1 MEFRRALL
9 RVANEIGQQDLDK
22 LKFACG
28 DQIPDAK
35 RERIHTAIDLFIAF
49 EERGLLS
56 SDNLEYLARQLRH
69 IGRPALL
76 CHFQQLGI
84 PIPTA
89 DTSNPANPHGEN
101 NTPVEERLN
110 KFLLYVSDKLT
121 CSEVDRLAFA
131 WCKGYLNKSPDHIH
145 SAFQLFTLMT
155 QRMAISGD
163 NLDVL
168 YIELSEMG
176 RQDLC
181 RAIEDYYSK
190 NKIRLPPLY
199 PYYPSSSSVSTPTAH
214 SPFPDPYC
222 GKNETSKLRYNYI
235 EMFGSVYIYNV
246 CSCFLVLL
254 YRPNSISCCG

>member
-9 RVANEIGQQDLDK
+9 RVADEIGQQDLDK

-35 RERIHTAIDLFIAF
+35 RERIHSAIDLFIAF

-69 IGRPALL
+69 IARPALL

-89 DTSNPANPHGEN
+89 DTSNPANPRGEN
-101 NTPVEERLN
+101 SLYYTPVEERLN
-110 KFLLYVSDKLT
+110 KFLLYVSEKLT

-131 WCKGYLNKSPDHIH
+131 WCKGYLHKSPDQIH
-145 SAFQLFTLMT
+145 SAFQLFTFMT
-155 QRMAISGD
+155 QRMAISAD

-181 RAIEDYYSK
+181 RAIEEYYSK
-190 NKIRLPPLY
+190 NGIRLPLY
-199 PYYPSSSSVSTPTAH
+199 PYYPSPSSSSVTTPTAH
-214 SPFPDPYC
+214 SPFSDPYS
-222 GKNETSKLRYNYI
+222 GENEI
-235 EMFGSVYIYNV
+235 FCIGPI
-246 CSCFLVLL
+246 
-254 YRPNSISCCG
+254 